1 MNALAPTNARP
12 LVAVSVDEARE
23 PLVTLCSAYDPPFGE
38 KSQALMAARVRA
50 YMLGLGKL
58 PGWAISEAVM
68 AFIEGRVERP
78 SRRIGILPTVEEL
91 ATETRKIVEREGSR
105 QQSAAQFAR
114 RPIERIPFLE
124 KLERKRAEYADRQ
137 VLFTNVDLDKA
148 RMLSRTGQLPVGA
161 KWVAML
167 GTVFGPEVRRDA

>member
-1 MNALAPTNARP
+1 MNVPVPANAKP
-12 LVAVSVDEARE
+12 LMAVSVDEARE

-38 KSQALMAARVRA
+38 KSEALMQARVRA
-50 YMLGLGKL
+50 YLLGLNKL
-58 PGWAISEAVM
+58 PGWAITEAVS

-91 ATETRKIVEREGSR
+91 ATEARKAVEREGAK

-114 RPIERIPFLE
+114 RPIERVPFLE
-124 KLERKRAEYADRQ
+124 KLERKRAEYANRP
-137 VLFTNVDLDKA
+137 VLFTNVDLDKWRA
-148 RMLSRTGQLPVGA
+148 LSKSGQLPVGA

-167 GTVFGPEVRRDA
+167 GTVYGPEERF